1 MSTHA
6 RYARQ
11 AQLPEFGEP
20 GQTALTGSHVLIIGV
35 GGLGCPAAHYLAGA
49 GVGQITLID
58 RDTVEASNLHRQG
71 LYAEADIG
79 LNKVDA
85 AAARLRAI
93 NGDITV
99 HGLHTRL
106 TDAVLER
113 QCGAA
118 DVVLDCTD
126 NFPSRF
132 AINAASVAARTPLVS
147 GAAIGL
153 GGQVGVFRN
162 DQADA
167 ACYRCLFDDQGED
180 AERCQDAGVLGP
192 VVGLIGTLQALEALR
207 LLAMPT
213 LPGGPA
219 TTGSHWLHWD
229 AKSRASRHHAL
240 QRDAYCPEH
249 S

>member
-1 MSTHA
+1 MNLNA

-11 AQLPEFGEP
+11 MQLPEVGEA
-20 GQTALTGSHVLIIGV
+20 GQAALAASHALIIGI
-35 GGLGCPAAHYLAGA
+35 GGLGCPAAQYLAGA

-85 AAARLRAI
+85 AAARLHAS
-93 NGDITV
+93 NGDIRIDA
-99 HGLHTRL
+99 LHSRL

-113 QCGAA
+113 QCDAA

-132 AINAASVAARTPLVS
+132 AINAACVAARKPLIS

-167 ACYRCLFDDQGED
+167 ACYRCLFDEQGDET
-180 AERCQDAGVLGP
+180 ERCEDAGVLGP
-192 VVGLIGTLQALEALR
+192 VVGLVGTLQALEALR

-240 QRDAYCPEH
+240 QRDAHCPEH